1 MLRVELFP
9 FSFVGLTHPAVRAIY
24 EQVNPQLEK
33 WCDFVIFFAINVLY
47 PTAMLTIF
55 TITYAIYFMTDLG
68 NEAFLMPFPYWY
80 ESAKQEEQHLKIIEH
95 AVNNI
100 LISIHLQIFQKV
112 SI

>member
-55 TITYAIYFMTDLG
+55 TISYAIYFMADLG

-80 ESAKQEEQHLKIIEH
+80 VTAKQQQHKFIEH